1 MGCHRGT
8 PAAEILK
15 FIENTF
21 KTERLSLA
29 CLKALATLEV
39 KKDEPGLQEAAA
51 RLGVEFIWFTKEEL
65 QTVKVPNPS
74 PQGDAPGGSG
84 QRQRSRGPE
93 GRRGGADP
101 DQTQGGQCHPG
112 RGQGAPGRLTL
123 VSLGPGFPAYIIPR
137 ARAALDEAQ
146 VVAGYRTY
154 LELIEPLLTRQEVV
168 ATGMK
173 AEVSRCQAAI
183 DRALAGDRVALVS
196 SGDAG
201 IYGMAGLVLEICAA
215 RGLQVGPP
223 EGAGEVDFHLEVIPG
238 VPALAAGAA
247 LLGAPLMHDFAAIS
261 LSDLL
266 TPWETIVKRLELA
279 AQGDFVIVLYNPK
292 SKKRHWQLGAVRD
305 LLLRYKDP
313 ATPVGIVSRAMR
325 EGQAVTITTLD
336 NLTNEPV
343 DMQTVVI
350 VGNSQTFAYGP
361 YMVTPRGY
369 LSKYQ
374 VAEE

>member
-1 MGCHRGT
+1 
-8 PAAEILK
+8 
-15 FIENTF
+15 
-21 KTERLSLA
+21 
-29 CLKALATLEV
+29 
-39 KKDEPGLQEAAA
+39 
-51 RLGVEFIWFTKEEL
+51 
-65 QTVKVPNPS
+65 
-74 PQGDAPGGSG
+74 
-84 QRQRSRGPE
+84 
-93 GRRGGADP
+93 
-101 DQTQGGQCHPG
+101 
-112 RGQGAPGRLTL
+112 

-137 ARAALDEAQ
+137 AQAALDEAQ

-154 LELIEPLLTRQEVV
+154 IELIEPLLTGQEVV

-173 AEVSRCQAAI
+173 AEVSRCQSAI

-215 RGLQVGPP
+215 RGLKIGPP
-223 EGAGEVDFHLEVIPG
+223 DMAGEVDFRLEVIPG

-313 ATPVGIVSRAMR
+313 ATPVGIVCRAMR
-325 EGQAVTITTLD
+325 EGQAVTITTLN
-336 NLTNEPV
+336 NLTKEPV
-343 DMQTVVI
+343 DMQTVVF
-350 VGNSQTFAYGP
+350 VGNSQTFTYGP

-369 LSKYQ
+369 LDKYQ
-374 VAEE
+374 VVEAASEREGCEP